1 MNIHANKGMYLE
13 EMLNKTCAVL
23 NLHDDFLMFKYHTK
37 MVIVHHKFRKYV
49 ANNFV
54 DYFGYC
60 HQQCFVIEAKQ
71 VNTKNFSLHNL
82 SEHQILILKKLVKM
96 QIPSFVL
103 IYFNLYDQFYLVD
116 AKDILFSVDA
126 NMHHLKYQ
134 FIKEKGTNIALRIP
148 GILDLEFNLTKLLF
162 QSK

>member
-13 EMLNKTCAVL
+13 EMMNKTCDVL
-23 NLHDDFLMFKYHTK
+23 NLHEDFLMFKYHTK
-37 MVIVHHKFRKYV
+37 MVLVHHKFRKYV

-60 HQQCFVIEAKQ
+60 QQQCFVIEAKQ
-71 VNTKNFSLHNL
+71 VNTKNFLLKNL
-82 SEHQILILKKLVKM
+82 SEHQILILRKLTKM

-103 IYFNLYDQFYLVD
+103 IYFNLYDEFYLLKASDVIKSID
-116 AKDILFSVDA
+116 EGL
-126 NMHHLKYQ
+126 HQLKYS
-134 FIKEKGTNIALRIP
+134 FVNKTGTKIILRIP
-148 GILDLEFNLTKLLF
+148 GILDLEFNLKKLLL

>member
-13 EMLNKTCAVL
+13 EMMNKTCEVL

-37 MVIVHHKFRKYV
+37 MVIVHHKFHKYV

-60 HQQCFVIEAKQ
+60 QQQCFVIEAKQ
-71 VNTKNFSLHNL
+71 VNTKNFSLKNL
-82 SEHQILILKKLVKM
+82 SEHQIVILRKLVKM

-103 IYFNLYDQFYLVD
+103 IYFNLYDEFYLVK
-116 AKDILFSVDA
+116 ANDIIKNIDQGL
-126 NMHHLKYQ
+126 HQLKYSLVNQ
-134 FIKEKGTNIALRIP
+134 RETKIELRIP
-148 GILDLEFNLTKLLF
+148 GILDLEFNLKKLLL
-162 QSK
+162 QAK